1 MRLFIMAMKRRF
13 LAFYGGLFLI
23 LALLLS
29 LTALFLHQASRFTFN
44 HRDFQPPPVQL
55 VLLAALFFVLLLSG
69 WVLYG
74 RAATALFALE
84 PAEVLSRDFLSFL
97 PLLVLSLAPLALR
110 HYIDAR
116 DLRERLWLF
125 VLAAAGALLYLKVI
139 SFRRWAA
146 ASGKPPGRKWSL
158 AFQALA
164 ARKRLL
170 ILFAAALLVFNS
182 GSLLLISRGI
192 TFGGDEPHYLLIAH
206 SLLRDHDFDLANNYA
221 RKDYSEFMMFHGEI
235 APHVVTGARPGSL
248 YSFHSPGVSFLLLP
262 FYAAGAL
269 LKGKAFLFM
278 IRLGMSVWGAL
289 FAAQVY
295 LLACQQ
301 WGKERLALWLWFLTS
316 FTAPVFFYAIHV
328 YPEIIVAF
336 LGLTAYRLLR
346 YSPALTGSRAAVC
359 GLFLGAFIWFHALKY
374 LALLLPLFVYG
385 LWAVHRKSASRAV
398 VLLYTLVP
406 AAVVLL
412 YLQFQHALYGTY
424 SLFAVSWARPA
435 TAGAGESARFA
446 GSVLFGIPLRDR
458 LETLAGYFLDQRDG
472 LLFYSPLFFLS
483 FLGAWEMFK
492 KKRRELLL
500 LLFLGAPYVLLSASL
515 TQRTGYAPQ
524 ARPLVAVIWVLA
536 IGLGYFLAS
545 NAATIFAHLGKLAA
559 GASLL
564 FAGLL
569 LLYPLNLYQET
580 TRGATQRGGGL
591 FYLLGNLHFNP
602 TGLLPSYLKVEDRRW
617 SPNLIWPVVLG
628 LLVLAYALSKRSPL
642 RLRFAAHVAAACAGM
657 LVFFVWFVLYPRL
670 VLLGPTRVALPSGDT
685 VTFYSLSRSARRAEG
700 GGFLLR
706 EDGRSYRFYLTT
718 DRPLQDLALDFG
730 SVYGEYDASVRL
742 FDEPLFEE
750 KTVRAVRTFA
760 LDSPPRYRLGRRSFY
775 AIVLEL
781 GKGSVATGDQ
791 TPYRFTI
798 DGRES
803 PR

>member
-1 MRLFIMAMKRRF
+1 MRLFIMAMKSRF
-13 LAFYGGLFLI
+13 LTFYGGLFLI
-23 LALLLS
+23 LAVLLS
-29 LTALFLHQASRFTFN
+29 LTALLLYQSSGFTFT

-55 VLLAALFFVLLLSG
+55 VLLAALFFVLLLSV
-69 WVLYG
+69 WALYARG
-74 RAATALFALE
+74 AAALFAQE
-84 PAEVLSRDFLSFL
+84 PAGVLSRDFLSFL
-97 PLLVLSLAPLALR
+97 PLLLLSLAPLSLR
-110 HYIDAR
+110 HYIDAS

-125 VLAAAGALLYLKVI
+125 VLGTVGALLYLKVI
-139 SFRRWAA
+139 SLRRWAA
-146 ASGKPPGRKWSL
+146 ASGKPPWWKWSP
-158 AFQALA
+158 AFRALPT
-164 ARKRLL
+164 RKKLL

-192 TFGGDEPHYLLIAH
+192 TFGGDEPHYLLITH
-206 SLLRDHDFDLANNYA
+206 SLLRDHDFDLAKNYA
-221 RKDYSEFMMFHGEI
+221 QKDYSGFMMFNGEI

-269 LKGKAFLFM
+269 LKGKGFMFM
-278 IRLGMSVWGAL
+278 IRLGMSLWGAL

-295 LLACQQ
+295 LLARQQ

-336 LGLTAYRLLR
+336 LGLTAYRVLR
-346 YSPALTGSRAAVC
+346 FSPTLTGARAAVC

-374 LALLLPLFVYG
+374 LALLLPLYIYG
-385 LWAVHRKSASRAV
+385 LWAVRKKSASRAGI
-398 VLLYTLVP
+398 LLYTLVP
-406 AAVVLL
+406 AAVILL

-435 TAGAGESARFA
+435 TAGGGESVKFA

-492 KKRRELLL
+492 KRRNELLL

-524 ARPLVAVIWVLA
+524 ARPLVAVIWVLV
-536 IGLGYFLAS
+536 IGLGYFLEK
-545 NAATIFAHLGKLAA
+545 NQTTTFAHLGRLAA
-559 GASLL
+559 GVSLL
-564 FAGLL
+564 FVGLL
-569 LLYPLNLYQET
+569 LLHPLNLYQET

-591 FYLLGNLHFNP
+591 FYLLGNLRFNL
-602 TGLLPSYLKVEDRRW
+602 TSLLPSYLKVENRHW
-617 SPNLIWPVVLG
+617 LPNIVWPA
-628 LLVLAYALSKRSPL
+628 VLALFVLVYALSKKRPV
-642 RLRFAAHVAAACAGM
+642 RLRFAAHVAAACAGVF
-657 LVFFVWFVLYPRL
+657 VFFVWFVLYPRL
-670 VLLGPTRVALPSGDT
+670 VLLNPTRVTFPSGET

-700 GGFLLR
+700 GRFLLR

-718 DRPLQDLALDFG
+718 ERPLQELGFVFG
-730 SVYGEYDASVRL
+730 SEYGEYDASLRL
-742 FDEPLFEE
+742 FDEPLFEK
-750 KTVRAVRTFA
+750 KTVRELQSFA
-760 LDSPPRYRLGRRSFY
+760 LDNPPRYRLGRKSFY
-775 AIVLEL
+775 AIILEL
-781 GKGSVATGDQ
+781 GKGTVATGDRM
-791 TPYRFTI
+791 PYQFAI
-798 DGRES
+798 DARKA
-803 PR
+803 PC